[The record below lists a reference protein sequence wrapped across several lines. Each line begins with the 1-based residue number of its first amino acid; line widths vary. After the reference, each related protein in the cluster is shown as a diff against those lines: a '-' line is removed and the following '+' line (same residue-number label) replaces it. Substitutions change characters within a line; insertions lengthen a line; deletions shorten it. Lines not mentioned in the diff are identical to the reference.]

1 MDHAKIARTLA
12 ASRTPGTARV
22 AWNQSLFR
30 VRHALDREARPL
42 LLCRTG
48 GSLDQALAE
57 GDVAVVITVSGPAA
71 GNAVGEL
78 PQQIATPRPVTP
90 TGRVWISGW
99 SEALDGL
106 AARAAALEFALAN
119 PVSDL
124 LDVGRGF
131 CLHRIDVA
139 EVRLELSSALIDVDV
154 DDYVSAVSE
163 PVM

>member
-22 AWNQSLFR
+22 AWNQALFR

-48 GSLDQALAE
+48 GSLDQALAP
-57 GDVAVVITVSGPAA
+57 GDVAVVIAVSGRPA
-71 GNAVGEL
+71 GEL
-78 PQQIATPRPVTP
+78 PQQGATPRPARPVSP
-90 TGRVWISGW
+90 AGRVWISGW

-131 CLHRIDVA
+131 SLHRIDVA
-139 EVRLELSSALIDVDV
+139 EVRLDLGCALVDVDV

-163 PVM
+163 PVT